1 MTLCLY
7 YVNDISHNLHCYP
20 SLFSEKCM
28 QTRVREVGTG
38 CPICQKDTHGVLNH
52 AQKLVAKKRRLVGR
66 DGSWEDYL
74 QKSKSGADE
83 GEEETRLTQCL

>member
-1 MTLCLY
+1 MLFCAYFLSCAYICLM
-7 YVNDISHNLHCYP
+7 ISHTTYVII

-74 QKSKSGADE
+74 QKSKGGEDE
-83 GEEETRLTQCL
+83 GDRV